1 MILRFF
7 AAPFYRFVVSF
18 AVAPLVIASGI
29 LIFANSTAAVA
40 AEDGSPQAGLKRAI
54 TEKDLFNFVWIAD
67 PQISPDGTRT
77 LFTRV
82 ITDEKRT
89 GYETSIWMVATSGN
103 EVPTRLTN
111 GKHDAHARWSPD
123 GKRIAFVR
131 GGEKDDAGK
140 PRPPQIAILSLAG
153 GEARIV
159 TDLPKG
165 SASPVWSPDSRHIAF
180 VSSTTPE
187 DIEKEQR
194 KKNDTKTD
202 NAKGDNPKTREP
214 GSAAAAP
221 KAESEGDR
229 ESDIHIIT
237 RAVYRDN
244 DEGYLDFKRHEHIW
258 LIDVT
263 TTSDE
268 PAKPVQLTSG
278 DYDEGDVFWTH
289 DSTRIYFLTT
299 RIDEPYYE
307 TPSTDIYS
315 VSSSRSAG
323 SASAGAPERLAM
335 IPMGIG
341 DLALSPDGRRL
352 AFHGSIAQPVR
363 SYSQPDLWVMDLAPN
378 AQPRNLTA
386 KYDFDMGS
394 SVFGDNAAPRG
405 GNGATLHW
413 SPDGRWLFD
422 IVDKQGRTPLVRVDS
437 QSGAV
442 TEITHGDQAV
452 LDFSVAPDSRR
463 AVALISTPVM
473 VGDLFAIS
481 MSVDPPTK
489 EKTTSDEAGSGP
501 QTRITDGNRA
511 LWSQLNLTA
520 PEEINYKSFDGL
532 QIQGWIQ
539 KPPDFDP
546 NKTYP
551 LILDIHGGPH
561 AAYGW
566 VFDHEFQ
573 WMAAKGYVVFYPNPR
588 GSTGYGQEFGN
599 IIQYRY
605 PGDDY
610 RDLMAGV
617 DEILKRGY
625 VDAKKLGV
633 TGGSGGG
640 VLTDWTVTQTD
651 RFAAAVSQRDI
662 SNWASWWYTADFTLF
677 QANWFKAPPFR
688 DPKDYANRSAI
699 TFVEKIHTPMMFI
712 LGQADYRTPQD
723 SGGEQLFRALKFLKR
738 PTAMVVF
745 PRETHELSRSGEP
758 WHRIERL
765 DNIVGWFDRYLM
777 GVPHPEYEVHA
788 EKPVTKASPR

>member
-1 MILRFF
+1 MKFLI
-7 AAPFYRFVVSF
+7 STH
-18 AVAPLVIASGI
+18 VITPAIIVLAIATS
-29 LIFANSTAAVA
+29 LPAQNST
-40 AEDGSPQAGLKRAI
+40 PQPGTAKRAI

-67 PQISPDGTRT
+67 PQVSPDGSRAV
-77 LFTRV
+77 FTRV
-82 ITDEKRT
+82 VTDEKRT
-89 GYETSIWMVATSGN
+89 GYETSIWMVTTSGN
-103 EVPTRLTN
+103 EDSLRMTN
-111 GKHDAHARWSPD
+111 GKHDAHPRWSPD

-131 GGEKDDAGK
+131 GGEKDDSGK
-140 PRPPQIAILSLAG
+140 PRPAQIAILSLAG
-153 GEARIV
+153 GEARII

-165 SASPVWSPDSRHIAF
+165 AAGPVWSPDSKRIAF
-180 VSSTTPE
+180 LSSTTPE

-194 KKNDTKTD
+194 KKNDAKGSANTGP
-202 NAKGDNPKTREP
+202 NAKESTAP
-214 GSAAAAP
+214 GSSTVA
-221 KAESEGDR
+221 KADSDGDR

-244 DEGYLDFKRHEHIW
+244 EEGYLDFKRHEHIW
-258 LIDVT
+258 VIDVP
-263 TTSDE
+263 TTSDD
-268 PAKPVQLTSG
+268 PAKPLQLTSG
-278 DYDEGDVFWTH
+278 DYDEGEIVWTH
-289 DSTRIYFLTT
+289 DGSRIYFLTS

-307 TPSTDIYS
+307 TASTDIYS
-315 VSSSRSAG
+315 VASSPKMPG
-323 SASAGAPERLAM
+323 GTLEKLAAV
-335 IPMGIG
+335 PMGIG
-341 DLALSPDGRRL
+341 DLALSPDGRQI
-352 AFHGSIAQPVR
+352 AFHGSVTQPVR
-363 SYSQPDLWVMDLAPN
+363 SYSQPDLWIMDLTPN

-386 KYDFDMGS
+386 SYDFDMGS

-413 SPDGRWLFD
+413 SADGRWLFD
-422 IVDKQGRTPLVRVDS
+422 TVAKQGRTPLVRVDA
-437 QSGAV
+437 QTGAV
-442 TEITHGDQAV
+442 TEITRGDQAV
-452 LDFSVAPDSRR
+452 LDFSVTPDARTV
-463 AVALISTPVM
+463 VALVSTPVTI
-473 VGDLFAIS
+473 GDLFTVSTEDNQNGA
-481 MSVDPPTK
+481 
-489 EKTTSDEAGSGP
+489 
-501 QTRITDGNRA
+501 QTRITDANKT

-520 PEEINYKSFDGL
+520 PEEINYKSFDGIP
-532 QIQGWIQ
+532 IQGWIQ

-546 NKTYP
+546 KKKYP

-573 WMAAKGYVVFYPNPR
+573 WMAAKDYVVLYINPR
-588 GSTGYGQEFGN
+588 GSTSYGQDFGN
-599 IIQYRY
+599 IIQYHY

-625 VDAKKLGV
+625 VDPGKLGI

-640 VLTDWTVTQTD
+640 VLTNWTVTQTD

-677 QANWFKAPPFR
+677 QPNWFKAPPFQ

-699 TFVEKIHTPMMFI
+699 TFVEKIHTPMMFV
-712 LGQADYRTPQD
+712 LGQADFRTPQD

-765 DNIVGWFDRYLM
+765 DNIVGWFDKWLM
-777 GVPHPEYEVHA
+777 GVPHPEYEVRP
-788 EKPVTKASPR
+788 EKQGTKSTDH

>member
-1 MILRFF
+1 MKFRFS
-7 AAPFYRFVVSF
+7 AI
-18 AVAPLVIASGI
+18 VIAPVIIVSALLVLGI
-29 LIFANSTAAVA
+29 GNSLAAQSS
-40 AEDGSPQAGLKRAI
+40 SPQTGLAKRAI
-54 TEKDLFNFVWIAD
+54 TEKDLFSFVWIAD
-67 PQISPDGTRT
+67 PQVSPDGS
-77 LFTRV
+77 LAVFTRV
-82 ITDEKRT
+82 VTDEKRT

-103 EVPTRLTN
+103 ESPVRLTN
-111 GKHDAHARWSPD
+111 GKHDAHGRWSPD

-140 PRPPQIAILSLAG
+140 PRPAQIAILSLTG

-159 TDLPKG
+159 TELPKG
-165 SASPVWSPDSRHIAF
+165 AAGPVWAPDSRRIAF
-180 VSSTTPE
+180 LSSTTPE

-194 KKNDTKTD
+194 KKND
-202 NAKGDNPKTREP
+202 AQAAGANPKD
-214 GSAAAAP
+214 AAASSAP
-221 KAESEGDR
+221 KPDSDPER

-258 LIDVT
+258 VVEVPN
-263 TTSDE
+263 TSDE
-268 PAKPVQLTSG
+268 SAKPLQLTRG
-278 DYDEGDVFWTH
+278 DYDEEGIVWTH
-289 DSTRIYFLTT
+289 DGSRIYFLTSH
-299 RIDEPYYE
+299 IDEPYYE
-307 TPSTDIYS
+307 AGSTDIDS
-315 VSSSRSAG
+315 ISSSG
-323 SASAGAPERLAM
+323 GVPEKLATV
-335 IPMGIG
+335 PMNIYSFSS
-341 DLALSPDGRRL
+341 SPDDRRV
-352 AFHGSIAQPVR
+352 AFHGSVTQPVR
-363 SYSQPDLWVMDLAPN
+363 SYSQPDLWIMDLAVN
-378 AQPRNLTA
+378 SQLRNLTA
-386 KYDFDMGS
+386 SYDFDMGS
-394 SVFGDNAAPRG
+394 AVFGDNAAPRG
-405 GNGATLHW
+405 GRGATLHW

-422 IVDKQGRTPLVRVDS
+422 IVEKQGRTPLVRVDA
-437 QSGAV
+437 QTGAV
-442 TEITHGDQAV
+442 TEISCGDRAV
-452 LDFSVAPDSRR
+452 LDFSITPDARTT
-463 AVALISTPVM
+463 VALVSTPVM
-473 VGDLFAIS
+473 IGDLFK
-481 MSVDPPTK
+481 V
-489 EKTTSDEAGSGP
+489 EGGCGSQGGSA
-501 QTRITDGNRA
+501 QIRLTDANRA

-532 QIQGWIQ
+532 PIQGWIQ

-546 NKTYP
+546 KKKYP
-551 LILDIHGGPH
+551 LILNIHGGPH

-573 WMAAKGYVVFYPNPR
+573 WMAAKGYVVLYINPR
-588 GSTGYGQEFGN
+588 GSTSYGQEFGN
-599 IIQYRY
+599 IIQYHY

-610 RDLMAGV
+610 RDLMVGV

-677 QANWFKAPPFR
+677 QPRWFKAPPFQ
-688 DPKDYANRSAI
+688 DPKDYADRSAI

-723 SGGEQLFRALKFLKR
+723 SGGEQLFRALKYLKR

-765 DNIVGWFDRYLM
+765 DNIVGWFDKWLM
-777 GVPHPEYEVHA
+777 GIAHPEYEVRP
-788 EKPVTKASPR
+788 EKREMKSADH

>member
-1 MILRFF
+1 MKFRFCAPVITPTIIALAIVTSL
-7 AAPFYRFVVSF
+7 AAQ
-18 AVAPLVIASGI
+18 
-29 LIFANSTAAVA
+29 NSTPQPGAA
-40 AEDGSPQAGLKRAI
+40 KRAI

-67 PQISPDGTRT
+67 PQVSPDGSRAV
-77 LFTRV
+77 FTRV
-82 ITDEKRT
+82 VTDEKRT
-89 GYETSIWMVATSGN
+89 GYETSIWMVSTSGN
-103 EVPTRLTN
+103 EDPVRMTN
-111 GKHDAHARWSPD
+111 GKHDAHPRWSPD
-123 GKRIAFVR
+123 GRRIAFVR
-131 GGEKDDAGK
+131 GGEKDDSGK
-140 PRPPQIAILSLAG
+140 PRAAQIAILSLAG
-153 GEARIV
+153 GEARII

-165 SASPVWSPDSRHIAF
+165 AAAPVWSPDSKRIAF
-180 VSSTTPE
+180 LSSTTPE
-187 DIEKEQR
+187 DIEKAQR
-194 KKNDTKTD
+194 KKNDAKAASANTGTNTKES
-202 NAKGDNPKTREP
+202 AAP
-214 GSAAAAP
+214 GSLTAAKP
-221 KAESEGDR
+221 DSDSDR

-244 DEGYLDFKRHEHIW
+244 EEGYLDFKRHEHIW
-258 LIDVT
+258 MIEIP

-268 PAKPVQLTSG
+268 PAKPLQLTSG
-278 DYDEGDVFWTH
+278 DYDEGEIVWTH
-289 DSTRIYFLTT
+289 DGSRIYFLTS

-307 TPSTDIYS
+307 TPSTDVYS
-315 VSSSRSAG
+315 ISSSPKMPG
-323 SASAGAPERLAM
+323 GTPEKLATV
-335 IPMGIG
+335 PMGIG
-341 DLALSPDGRRL
+341 DLALSPDGRRI
-352 AFHGSIAQPVR
+352 AFHGSVTQPVR
-363 SYSQPDLWVMDLAPN
+363 SYSQPDLWIMDLTPN
-378 AQPRNLTA
+378 AHPRNLTA
-386 KYDFDMGS
+386 DYDFDMGS

-422 IVDKQGRTPLVRVDS
+422 IVAKQGRTPLVRVDA
-437 QSGAV
+437 QTGAV

-452 LDFSVAPDSRR
+452 LDFSITPDART
-463 AVALISTPVM
+463 AVALASTPVAI
-473 VGDLFAIS
+473 GDLFTVLIEGNQTGA
-481 MSVDPPTK
+481 
-489 EKTTSDEAGSGP
+489 
-501 QTRITDGNRA
+501 QTRITDANKT

-520 PEEINYKSFDGL
+520 PEEINYKSFDGIP
-532 QIQGWIQ
+532 IQGWIQ

-546 NKTYP
+546 KKKYP
-551 LILDIHGGPH
+551 LILNIHGGPH

-573 WMAAKGYVVFYPNPR
+573 WMAAKGYVVLYINPR
-588 GSTGYGQEFGN
+588 GSTSYGQDFGN
-599 IIQYRY
+599 IIQYHY

-625 VDAKKLGV
+625 VDPKKLGV

-677 QANWFKAPPFR
+677 QPNWFKAPPFQ

-699 TFVEKIHTPMMFI
+699 TFVEKIHTPMMFV
-712 LGQADYRTPQD
+712 LGQADFRTPQD

-765 DNIVGWFDRYLM
+765 DNIVGWFDKWLM
-777 GVPHPEYEVHA
+777 GIPHPEYDVRP
-788 EKPVTKASPR
+788 EKPGLKSTDH